1 MARIQFK
8 TTNMTE
14 ATLERIDQANSII
27 EEYMSAG
34 YRMTLR
40 QLYYQFVS
48 RDLFANVNKNYRML
62 GTTVMNGRLAG
73 LIDWDAIEDRGR
85 VPDMP
90 SQWESLDALL
100 KTAIKQFRL
109 PRWKTQPTYAELWVE
124 KQALAGVLAPLAYEF
139 HVPLMVNK
147 GYSSQSAMFESSQR
161 FRRAPH
167 HDKPKHLFY
176 LGDLDPSGEDMVR
189 DIRERLHMFGVDD
202 LEVTKVALTMA
213 QVEEHEPPP
222 NPTKITDPRAQ
233 AFIDEFGESCWE
245 VDALPPPTLE
255 ALIREAFEEII
266 DEEAMTDVEEAEDAQ
281 RHIARE
287 DLGWDGDDDE

>member
-1 MARIQFK
+1 MACIQFK
-8 TTNMTE
+8 TINMTN

-48 RDLFANVNKNYRML
+48 RDLFANIEKNYRSL
-62 GTTVMNGRLAG
+62 AKTISNGRLAG
-73 LIDWDAIEDRGR
+73 LVDWDAIEDRGR

-90 SQWESLDALL
+90 SQWTSLDALL
-100 KTAIKQFRL
+100 KTAVKQFRL
-109 PRWKTQPTYAELWVE
+109 PRWNSQLTYAELWVE
-124 KQALAGVLAPLAYEF
+124 KQALAGVLAPLADEF

-161 FRRAPH
+161 FRR

-222 NPTKITDPRAQ
+222 NPTKVTDPRAQ

-245 VDALPPPTLE
+245 VDALSPPILE
-255 ALIREAFEEII
+255 ALIREAFVEII
-266 DEEAMTDVEEAEDAQ
+266 DSDAMAVIEEEEENQ
-281 RHIARE
+281 RGWLRH
-287 DLGWDGDDDE
+287 DLGWDDE

>member
-1 MARIQFK
+1 MARIKFK
-8 TTNMTE
+8 EINMSE
-14 ATLERIDQANSII
+14 KTLERIDQANSII

-48 RDLFANVNKNYRML
+48 RDLFANIEKNYRSL
-62 GTTVMNGRLAG
+62 AKTISNGRLAG
-73 LIDWDAIEDRGR
+73 LVDWDAIEDRGR

-90 SQWESLDALL
+90 SQWTSIDALL
-100 KTAIKQFRL
+100 KTAVKQFRL
-109 PRWKTQPTYAELWVE
+109 PRWNSQPTYAELWVE

-147 GYSSQSAMFESSQR
+147 GYSSQSAMFESAER
-161 FRRAPH
+161 FRR

-222 NPTKITDPRAQ
+222 NPTKVTDPRAQ

-245 VDALPPPTLE
+245 VDALSPPILE
-255 ALIREAFEEII
+255 ALIREAFVEII
-266 DEEAMTDVEEAEDAQ
+266 DADEIDVIEEKEEDQ
-281 RHIARE
+281 RERARE
-287 DLGWDGDDDE
+287 DLGYDDE

>member
-1 MARIQFK
+1 MRIQFK
-8 TTNMTE
+8 TINMTE
-14 ATLERIDQANSII
+14 KTLTTIDQANSII

-48 RDLFANVNKNYRML
+48 RDLFANIEKNYRSL
-62 GTTVMNGRLAG
+62 AKTISNGRLAG

-90 SQWESLDALL
+90 SQWPSLDALL
-100 KTAIKQFRL
+100 KAAIKQFRL
-109 PRWKTQPTYAELWVE
+109 PRWDTQPTYAELWVE
-124 KQALAGVLAPLAYEF
+124 KQALAGVLAPLADEF

-147 GYSSQSAMFESSQR
+147 GYSSQSAMFESAQR
-161 FRRAPH
+161 FRRN
-167 HDKPKHLFY
+167 DKPKHLFY

-222 NPTKITDPRAQ
+222 NPTKVTDPRAQ

-255 ALIREAFEEII
+255 ALIRDAFNGII
-266 DEEAMTDVEEAEDAQ
+266 DRDEMNAVEAEEDEQ
-281 RHIARE
+281 RECVRE
-287 DLGWDGDDDE
+287 DLGWDQ

>member
-1 MARIQFK
+1 MRIQFK
-8 TTNMTE
+8 TINMTE

-48 RDLFANVNKNYRML
+48 RDLFANINKNYRML
-62 GTTVMNGRLAG
+62 ATTISNGRLAG

-85 VPDMP
+85 VADIP
-90 SQWESLDALL
+90 SQWKNIDIVL
-100 KTAIKQFRL
+100 KIAVDGFRSH
-109 PRWKTQPTYAELWVE
+109 RWDTQPTYAELWVE

-147 GYSSQSAMFESSQR
+147 GYSSQSAMFASAQR
-161 FRRAPH
+161 FQR

-189 DIRERLHMFGVDD
+189 DIRERLHMFGVND
-202 LEVTKVALTMA
+202 LEVTKIALTMA
-213 QVEEHEPPP
+213 QVEEYEPPP
-222 NPTKITDPRAQ
+222 NPTKVTDPRAQ
-233 AFIDEFGESCWE
+233 AFIDEFGDSCWE

-266 DEEAMTDVEEAEDAQ
+266 DYDELQEVLDWEEHEQD
-281 RHIARE
+281 RARKK
-287 DLGWDGDDDE
+287 LGWDR

>member
-1 MARIQFK
+1 MARIKFK
-8 TTNMTE
+8 TINMSEKTL
-14 ATLERIDQANSII
+14 ATIDQANSII

-48 RDLFANVNKNYRML
+48 RDLFANIEKNYRSL
-62 GTTVMNGRLAG
+62 AKTISNGRLAG

-85 VPDMP
+85 VPNMP
-90 SQWESLDALL
+90 SQWASLNALL
-100 KTAIKQFRL
+100 KTAVDQFRL

-124 KQALAGVLAPLAYEF
+124 KQALAGVLEPLAVEF

-147 GYSSQSAMFESSQR
+147 GYSSQSAMFDSAQR
-161 FRRAPH
+161 FLK

-189 DIRERLHMFGVDD
+189 DIRDRLFMFGVDD
-202 LEVTKVALTMA
+202 LEVTKVALTME
-213 QVEEHEPPP
+213 QVKEYDPPP
-222 NPTKITDPRAQ
+222 NPTKIKDPRA
-233 AFIDEFGESCWE
+233 AWFIEQYGDSCWE

-255 ALIREAFEEII
+255 ALIRDAFNGII
-266 DEEAMTDVEEAEDAQ
+266 DDDAMAVIEEEEDAQ
-281 RHIARE
+281 RERVQE
-287 DLGWDGDDDE
+287 DLGWN

>member
-8 TTNMTE
+8 TINMSEKTL
-14 ATLERIDQANSII
+14 ATIDQANSII
-27 EEYMSAG
+27 HEYMSAG

-48 RDLFANVNKNYRML
+48 RDLLPNINKNYRML
-62 GTTVMNGRLAG
+62 ATTISNGRLAG

-85 VPDMP
+85 VPLVP
-90 SQWESLDALL
+90 SQWNEIDDVL
-100 KTAIKQFRL
+100 TAAVEQFRL
-109 PRWKTQPTYAELWVE
+109 PRWNTQPAYAELWVE
-124 KQALAGVLAPLAYEF
+124 KQALAGVLEPLAREF
-139 HVPLMVNK
+139 HVPLVVNK
-147 GYSSQSAMFESSQR
+147 GYSSQSAMFESAQR
-161 FRRAPH
+161 FRR

-222 NPTKITDPRAQ
+222 NPTKVTDPRAQ
-233 AFIDEFGESCWE
+233 AFIDEFGDSCWE

-255 ALIREAFEEII
+255 ALIRDAFNGII
-266 DEEAMTDVEEAEDAQ
+266 DREEMNAVETQEDVDKE
-281 RHIARE
+281 RIRE
-287 DLGWDGDDDE
+287 MLELA

>member
-1 MARIQFK
+1 MACIQFK
-8 TTNMTE
+8 TINMTN

-27 EEYMSAG
+27 EEYMNAG

-48 RDLFANVNKNYRML
+48 RDLFANIEKNYRSL
-62 GTTVMNGRLAG
+62 AKTISNGRLAG

-90 SQWESLDALL
+90 NEWDSIDDIIEASVD
-100 KTAIKQFRL
+100 QFRL
-109 PRWKTQPTYAELWVE
+109 PRWDTQPTYAELWVE
-124 KQALAGVLAPLAYEF
+124 KQALAGVLAPLANEF

-147 GYSSQSAMFESSQR
+147 GYSSQSAMFESAQR
-161 FRRAPH
+161 FRRH
-167 HDKPKHLFY
+167 EKPKHLFY

-213 QVEEHEPPP
+213 QVEEHDPPP
-222 NPTKITDPRAQ
+222 NPTKVTDPRAQ

-245 VDALPPPTLE
+245 VDALSPPILE
-255 ALIREAFEEII
+255 ALIREAFIKII
-266 DEEAMTDVEEAEDAQ
+266 DRDEMNAVETQEDVD
-281 RHIARE
+281 RE
-287 DLGWDGDDDE
+287 RIRERLEWD

>member
-8 TTNMTE
+8 TINMTE
-14 ATLERIDQANSII
+14 KTLATIDQANSII

-48 RDLFANVNKNYRML
+48 RDLFANIEKNYRSL
-62 GTTVMNGRLAG
+62 AKTISNGRLAG

-90 SQWESLDALL
+90 SQWKSIDALL

-109 PRWKTQPTYAELWVE
+109 PRWNTQPTYAELWVE

-147 GYSSQSAMFESSQR
+147 GYSSQSAMFESAQR
-161 FRRAPH
+161 FLRY
-167 HDKPKHLFY
+167 DKPKHLFY

-189 DIRERLHMFGVDD
+189 DIRDRLYMFGVDD
-202 LEVTKVALTMA
+202 LEVTKVALTMK
-213 QVEEHEPPP
+213 QVKEYDPPP
-222 NPTKITDPRAQ
+222 NPTKITDPRA
-233 AFIDEFGESCWE
+233 AWFIEQYGDSCWE

-255 ALIREAFEEII
+255 ALIRDAFNGII
-266 DEEAMTDVEEAEDAQ
+266 DREEMNAIETQEDVDKE
-281 RHIARE
+281 RIRE
-287 DLGWDGDDDE
+287 RLGWD

>member
-1 MARIQFK
+1 MARIKFK
-8 TTNMTE
+8 EINMTE
-14 ATLERIDQANSII
+14 KTLACIDQANSII
-27 EEYMSAG
+27 HEYMSAG

-48 RDLFANVNKNYRML
+48 RDLLANVEKNYRSL
-62 GTTVMNGRLAG
+62 AKTISNGRLAG

-85 VPDMP
+85 VPNVP
-90 SQWESLDALL
+90 PQWNEIDDVL
-100 KTAIKQFRL
+100 TAAVEQFRL
-109 PRWKTQPTYAELWVE
+109 PRWNTQPTYAELWVE
-124 KQALAGVLAPLAYEF
+124 KQALAGVLEPLAYGF

-147 GYSSQSAMFESSQR
+147 GYSSMSAMYESAQR
-161 FRRAPH
+161 FRR

-189 DIRERLHMFGVDD
+189 DIRDRLYMFGVDD

-222 NPTKITDPRAQ
+222 NPTKVTDPRA
-233 AFIDEFGESCWE
+233 AWFIEQYGDSCWE

-255 ALIREAFEEII
+255 ALIRNALNEII
-266 DEEAMTDVEEAEDAQ
+266 DREEMNAVETQEDVDKE
-281 RHIARE
+281 RIRE
-287 DLGWDGDDDE
+287 ILELELELD